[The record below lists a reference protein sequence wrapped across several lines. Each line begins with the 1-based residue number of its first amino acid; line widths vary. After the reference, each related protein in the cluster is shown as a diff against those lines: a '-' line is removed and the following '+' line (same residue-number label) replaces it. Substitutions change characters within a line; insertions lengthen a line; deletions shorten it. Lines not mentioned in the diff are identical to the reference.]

1 MIEELQSLIG
11 IPSISEKGD
20 DHAPYG
26 VETAKA
32 LKYVLDLC
40 RDFGFRTENC
50 ENQAGYAEIGSGDE
64 MIGILCHLD
73 VVPAGNGWTYP
84 PFAGEIH
91 DGRLYGRGA
100 VDDKGPAIACI
111 FAMKELLETGIPLK
125 KRIRIIFGQS
135 EETGDWT
142 DMEYYKQHEELPGY
156 GFTPDADFPVIYGE
170 KGILQIKLSME
181 QQKSG
186 FLAVSGGY
194 APNVVA
200 DQASCTVL
208 GAGGEKMQFQANGKA
223 AHGSTPEEG
232 ENAISKL
239 MELLQ
244 KERDIKDFKCPFA
257 EFYMDKIGFALHGE
271 QIDCELSDEASGKI
285 TFNAGMIEV
294 REGNVELSVD
304 IRYPVTCS
312 EKEVISRIKEQT
324 EAYGVKVSVS
334 ESMAPV
340 YLDKETPVIRAL
352 MEVYQEETG
361 DDTPAM
367 TMGGGTYARAMEGIV
382 AFGPLFPGRECTEH
396 QKDEYILLED
406 LEKAKEIYK
415 KALYRLV
422 EL

>member
-1 MIEELQSLIG
+1 MIEKLQELIG

-26 VETAKA
+26 AETAKA
-32 LKYVLDLC
+32 LEYVLNLC
-40 RDFGFRTENC
+40 RDFGFRTKNC
-50 ENQAGYAEIGSGDE
+50 ENQAGFAEIGSGEE

-100 VDDKGPAIACI
+100 VDDKGPTIACI
-111 FAMKELLETGIPLK
+111 FAMKELLELGIPLK

-142 DMEYYKQHEELPGY
+142 DMEYYKQQEELPCY

-170 KGILQIKLSME
+170 KGILQILLSME

-186 FLAVSGGY
+186 FLEVSGGI

-208 GAGGEKMQFQANGKA
+208 GMDGEKLQFQAKGKA

-232 ENAISKL
+232 ENAISRL
-239 MELLQ
+239 MELLV
-244 KERDIKDFKCPFA
+244 KDKHVKCPFA
-257 EFYMDKIGFALHGE
+257 EFYMDKIGYALHGE
-271 QIDCELSDEASGKI
+271 RIDCELSDEASGKI
-285 TFNAGMIEV
+285 TFNAGMIEIRDNSV
-294 REGNVELSVD
+294 QLSVD
-304 IRYPVTCS
+304 IRYPVTC
-312 EKEVISRIKEQT
+312 KEEEIITRIKTQ
-324 EAYGVKVSVS
+324 ANPYGVKVSVC

-340 YLDKETPVIRAL
+340 YLDKNTPVIRAL
-352 MEVYQEETG
+352 MDVYHEETG

-367 TMGGGTYARAMEGIV
+367 TMGGGTYARAMKGIV

-415 KALYRLV
+415 KALWRLA
-422 EL
+422 ELQEK

>member
-1 MIEELQSLIG
+1 MIEKLQELIA
-11 IPSISEKGD
+11 IPSVSQKGD
-20 DHAPYG
+20 DLAPYG
-26 VETAKA
+26 IETVKA
-32 LKYVLDLC
+32 LEYVLNLC
-40 RDFGFRTENC
+40 RDFGFRTKNC
-50 ENQAGYAEIGSGDE
+50 ENQVGYAEIGSGDE

-100 VDDKGPAIACI
+100 VDDKGPAIASI
-111 FAMKELLETGIPLK
+111 FAMKELLDMGIPLK

-142 DMEYYKQHEELPGY
+142 DMEYYKQHEELPSY

-170 KGILQIKLSME
+170 KGILQITLSMD

-186 FLAVSGGY
+186 FLFVSGGN

-208 GAGGEKMQFQANGKA
+208 GAEGEKLQYQANGKA

-232 ENAISKL
+232 ENAISNL
-239 MELLQ
+239 MDLLL
-244 KERDIKDFKCPFA
+244 KEMEERHFKCPFA
-257 EFYMDKIGFALHGE
+257 EFYMDKIGYALHGE
-271 QIDCELSDEASGKI
+271 QINCELSDEASGKI
-285 TFNAGMIEV
+285 TFNAGMIRIQESS
-294 REGNVELSVD
+294 VELSVD
-304 IRYPVTCS
+304 IRYPVNC
-312 EKEVISRIKEQT
+312 KEEEIISRIKQQAEP
-324 EAYGVKVSVS
+324 YGVKVSVC

-340 YLDKETPVIRAL
+340 YLDKNTPVIRAL
-352 MEVYQEETG
+352 MEVYHEETG

-415 KALYRLV
+415 KALWRLV